1 MGAVSK
7 CHLLAALFVILRRGR
22 RISRK
27 LEIEGTLSSIFP
39 LKHRV
44 TIVGFVPWR
53 SLSMT
58 FKWSSLSIL
67 SWNQSILNWRY
78 RKEWIFMIFLFAIF
92 EIFQIWT
99 ENARQERIPPIYS
112 YLKHLQAIGLSLC
125 NHYSI
130 IKQLNNKTG
139 ETFCWKA
146 RRT

>member
-7 CHLLAALFVILRRGR
+7 CHLLAALFVILRRRR

-78 RKEWIFMIFLFAIF
+78 RKEWIFMIFFVCN
-92 EIFQIWT
+92 IWNISNMNWKCET
-99 ENARQERIPPIYS
+99 RANTPYNI
-112 YLKHLQAIGLSLC
+112 C
-125 NHYSI
+125 
-130 IKQLNNKTG
+130 KQSAFHCVTISPSLNN
-139 ETFCWKA
+139 
-146 RRT
+146 